1 MQALPTGQYL
11 YGKLN
16 VEVETLNCPSSI
28 SKGVVSERLFLM
40 EISSGKSCCLEGTVV
55 VRRGCTVFVKYC
67 I

>member
-28 SKGVVSERLFLM
+28 SKGVVSER
-40 EISSGKSCCLEGTVV
+40 
-55 VRRGCTVFVKYC
+55 
-67 I
+67 